1 MSLLLAQAFKKTIE
15 NALSCL
21 TPNHCHPAWKL
32 VHLLH
37 PTNASPTSISFTT
50 DRAESKSIIFS
61 PNHLQ
66 RFLGTRR
73 PCNWAFVFLLTINL
87 SFWWNNNNSSKNL
100 EEKDLICLSIQ
111 TDPLDGAATC
121 DPLPTSFT
129 GVCFE
134 CVQTVLDI
142 IGQKGKFLSCFVS
155 IRTSRKPPLHLHTKQ
170 KTTEPRGHRPK
181 DWLPISASLRS
192 RPWNQE
198 SLRKMESLGLPDLTD
213 PTDLIT

>member
-37 PTNASPTSISFTT
+37 PTNTSPTSITLSFTT

-100 EEKDLICLSIQ
+100 EKKDLICFSIP
-111 TDPLDGAATC
+111 TDPLDGAANMWPPSKKLHGGLFQMCLNCLGHHWTEREV
-121 DPLPTSFT
+121 PFML
-129 GVCFE
+129 CFNSDLTE
-134 CVQTVLDI
+134 TTTAPSHQTKNDRAQGYVQH
-142 IGQKGKFLSCFVS
+142 K
-155 IRTSRKPPLHLHTKQ
+155 R
-170 KTTEPRGHRPK
+170 HRPK

-192 RPWNQE
+192 RPCNQE
-198 SLRKMESLGLPDLTD
+198 SLRKMESLGLT
-213 PTDLIT
+213 T